1 MAKKIKLAI
10 KRLIMKLKNTTW
22 ILLGVAII
30 LGVGVY
36 VYELQINPQQ
46 EQIEATNKQ
55 LFTFDEDDI
64 KALTIETEDQTY
76 KFEKTSDENQ
86 PWQMKEPQDTVA
98 NDAVISFLTNLLV
111 TSESERTLTV
121 PQNQKKDYGLDK
133 PLGII
138 TIELENEKQHKIV
151 LGKLNFQG
159 ELLYAQIDSSSP
171 SQEEITINLVPKNF
185 QYAVDRQPE
194 EWTKNK

>member
-1 MAKKIKLAI
+1 
-10 KRLIMKLKNTTW
+10 MKLKNTTW
-22 ILLGVAII
+22 ILLGIAII
-30 LGVGVY
+30 LGIGVY

-55 LFTFDEDDI
+55 LFTFEEDDI
-64 KALTIETEDQTY
+64 KALTIQSKDQTY

-111 TSESERTLTV
+111 TSESERSLTV
-121 PQNQKKDYGLDK
+121 PENQKKDYGLEK
-133 PLGII
+133 PLGTII
-138 TIELENEKQHKIV
+138 IELDNNKQHKII
-151 LGKLNFQG
+151 LGQPNFQG
-159 ELLYAQIDSSSP
+159 ELLYAQIDPPSSS
-171 SQEEITINLVPKNF
+171 SEEITLNLVPKNF

-194 EWTKNK
+194 EWTKNNQ